1 MELIELEN
9 ETIQEDDLVIRY
21 FPKENPALTG
31 KIPEGYMTGEEFVK
45 RGKENIERF
54 CKEHGLF

>member
-31 KIPEGYMTGEEFVK
+31 KTPKGYMTGEEFV
-45 RGKENIERF
+45 RTA
-54 CKEHGLF
+54 KEHIKTYFKDNGLL